1 MMTDPIADMLTRIRN
16 ALLAKHQELSLP
28 GSKMKMEIA
37 RILLENG
44 FIQDYQFIEDDFSGV
59 VRISLKYDEE
69 ERTAISGLKRVSKP
83 GRRIYRKK
91 AKIPKVLEGSG
102 IAILSTSL
110 GILSDREARKKNVG
124 GEVLCYVW

>member
-1 MMTDPIADMLTRIRN
+1 MTDPIADMLTRIRN

-69 ERTAISGLKRVSKP
+69 ERTAISGLRRVSKP

>member
-16 ALLAKHQELSLP
+16 ALLAKLPELSLP
-28 GSKMKMEIA
+28 GSKLKLEIA

-110 GILSDREARKKNVG
+110 GILSDREARKKNAG

>member
-1 MMTDPIADMLTRIRN
+1 MTDPIADMLTRIRN

-28 GSKMKMEIA
+28 GSKLKLEIA
-37 RILLENG
+37 RILMENG

-91 AKIPKVLEGSG
+91 AEIPKVLQGSG

-110 GILSDREARKKNVG
+110 GILSDREARVKNVG

>member
-16 ALLAKHQELSLP
+16 ALLAKLPELSLP
-28 GSKMKMEIA
+28 GSKLKLEIA

-44 FIQDYQFIEDDFSGV
+44 FIQDYQLIEDDFSGV
-59 VRISLKYDEE
+59 LRISLKYDEE

-91 AKIPKVLEGSG
+91 VEIPKVLGGSG
-102 IAILSTSL
+102 IAILSTSV